1 MKDLHKIS
9 NLIDSDNSLNSIQ
22 KTLLK
27 NKVNAAFD
35 LVNAENE
42 LANKIVNKLSSKYKT
57 SITDVLKLNDTYAI
71 FIEQDST
78 HHITLYRTYNIKT
91 DSLLAE
97 CSSTLYEQL
106 LITLGVHF
114 LGSNKQFAEFACKML
129 ELDKS

>member
-57 SITDVLKLNDTYAI
+57 SITDVLKLNDNYAI
-71 FIEQDST
+71 FVEQDSA

-97 CSSTLYEQL
+97 CSCTLYEQL

-114 LGSNKQFAEFACKML
+114 LGSNTQFAEFACKML
-129 ELDKS
+129 ELNKS

>member
-1 MKDLHKIS
+1 MKDLNKIS
-9 NLIDSDNSLNSIQ
+9 SLIDYDNSLNSIQ

-27 NKVNAAFD
+27 NKVNNAFD

-42 LANKIVNKLSSKYKT
+42 LADKILSKFSHKRST
-57 SITDVLKLNDTYAI
+57 SISDVLKLNDNYAI
-71 FIEQDST
+71 FVEQDSA

-97 CSSTLYEQL
+97 CSCTLYEQL

-129 ELDKS
+129 ELNKS